1 MYAELELPDDGEVYN
16 KAIEIAMEQDLL
28 NDDNVPYAKSK
39 MLADEVHKLLE
50 EDIFNGKLE
59 FKRTSK
65 CLLQELYAKV
75 DIMTDFSHLSFFFEL
90 LGKSQR
96 KANHLTNVVFM
107 VVVFMLFNSQ
117 DIKH

>member
-16 KAIEIAMEQDLL
+16 KAIEITMEQDLL
-28 NDDNVPYAKSK
+28 NNKDVPYAKSK
-39 MLADEVHKLLE
+39 MLADEVYRLLE
-50 EDIFNGKLE
+50 EDIFNGKAE

-65 CLLQELYAKV
+65 YFLQEAYAKI

-90 LGKSQR
+90 LGASQR
-96 KANHLTNVVFM
+96 KVIHLTN
-107 VVVFMLFNSQ
+107 VVFMLFNSQ